1 MSLPTATRSSLEAI
15 VREHQQRSTDARD
28 RVIGVRARPA
38 WAEPPFSLEGDPVR
52 IVGCASSLAVR
63 AELAERDDPTEWLVI
78 LTDRDERDLGA
89 DVLGRLVRRR
99 LHTLDPWNAV
109 AASFGATGF
118 DPSLRKLPEL
128 ADALL
133 EHRPASGYARTSGAV
148 LDRDT
153 AWLAFCEQV
162 VGLRGLDRD
171 PQSALLTWLSASHA
185 DALVTGLG
193 ERLGD
198 GLWAWLH
205 DRVGDVAAF
214 AAKLLQ
220 SGRGRDAIALG
231 LSARLLLGHD
241 DQVTSRVR
249 GRFEAI
255 TGTKLTDAA
264 LASLAGAAERSSED
278 ADRARS
284 DAVLQEL
291 DAVQIAHRSDILP
304 AAFAARLERTGDA
317 LLAALDAPVELGV
330 AAEALKT
337 CELHRDS
344 VMQAPRLDAARMAL
358 RLARFVAAPPKE
370 TPASLADA
378 ADAYAGEGAFVD
390 MGRRLMWRGESE
402 PSLIRAYKALD
413 DRLLEV
419 RERQNRRFAEL
430 LADWL
435 GSASSDPRI
444 VSVENVLSTVV
455 APIANTNP
463 VLLIVL
469 DGMGWATWEEFVPD
483 VDRLGWDE
491 VIDERVGSRRVGV
504 ATVPSLTTYS
514 RTSLLCGE
522 TRAGTQK
529 DEKAGFP
536 AALAPAGAVLFHK
549 ADLIPAQGSTVAPDV
564 LQAIADAQTRV
575 VGVVINEIDDALSG
589 GLLPDRRFRVAEIGP
604 LMRVLEAAFD
614 AGRVC
619 IVTADHGHLVDYEG
633 KYRSSEGRSE
643 RWRPATSPTE
653 EGEILLAGRRVLA
666 GDGRVVAP
674 WTERVRYTTGKS
686 AGYHGGATPQEM
698 LVPVAVLVP
707 RGVEVDGY
715 QSAAPAQPQWW
726 DEDAFVPELAL
737 VRGVT
742 SPVDAPPPEP
752 SWIAEL
758 LRSSLYASQRE
769 RFGRTAPDDERV
781 RRILAHMAARGDRGT
796 VAGIAQTIEAPEHRA
811 RGAVAG
817 LRRVLAVD
825 GFDVL
830 TVSDEDVLLNRNVL
844 VQQFGLGGGN
854 KT

>member
-1 MSLPTATRSSLEAI
+1 M
-15 VREHQQRSTDARD
+15 
-28 RVIGVRARPA
+28 RALPA
-38 WAEPPFSLEGDPVR
+38 WTEPPFSLEGDPVR
-52 IVGCASSLAVR
+52 VVGCPSSLAVR

-118 DPSLRKLPEL
+118 DSSLRKLPEL
-128 ADALL
+128 ASALL
-133 EHRPASGYARTSGAV
+133 EHRPPSGYARTPGAV

-153 AWLAFCEQV
+153 AWLAFCEHV
-162 VGLRGLDRD
+162 LGLRGLDRD
-171 PQSALLTWLSASHA
+171 PQAALLAWLSASQA
-185 DALVTGLG
+185 DAVVAGLG
-193 ERLGD
+193 EHLAEGV
-198 GLWAWLH
+198 WEWLD
-205 DRVGDVAAF
+205 DRAGDVSTF
-214 AAKLLQ
+214 AANLLRA
-220 SGRGRDAIALG
+220 GRGRDSIALG

-241 DQVTSRVR
+241 DLITSRVR

-255 TGTKLTDAA
+255 TGTKLTDSA
-264 LASLAGAAERSSED
+264 LSSLTDAAERSAED
-278 ADRARS
+278 VDRARS

-291 DAVQIAHRSDILP
+291 DAGQIVYRSDFLP
-304 AAFAARLERTGDA
+304 SAFAARLARAGEA
-317 LLAALDAPVELGV
+317 LLATLDAPAELT
-330 AAEALKT
+330 AAADALKT

-344 VMQAPRLDAARMAL
+344 VMQAPRLDAVRMAL
-358 RLARFVAAPPKE
+358 RLARFLAAPRAE

-378 ADAYAGEGAFVD
+378 ANSYAGEGAFVD
-390 MGRRLMWRGESE
+390 MARRLMWRGESE

-419 RERQNRRFAEL
+419 REKQNRRFAEL

-444 VSVENVLSTVV
+444 IAVEDLLSTVV
-455 APIANTNP
+455 APLATRHP
-463 VLLIVL
+463 VMVIVL

-483 VDRLGWDE
+483 FDRLGWEE

-522 TRAGTQK
+522 TRTGTQK

-564 LQAIADAQTRV
+564 LQAIADARTRV

-619 IVTADHGHLVDYEG
+619 IVTADHGYLVDYEG

-643 RWRPATSPTE
+643 RWRPATGGTE
-653 EGEILLAGRRVLA
+653 EGEILLTGRRVLA

-698 LVPVAVLVP
+698 LVPAAVLVP
-707 RGVEVDGY
+707 RGVEIGGY
-715 QSAAPAQPQWW
+715 QPAAPAQPQWW
-726 DEDAFVPELAL
+726 DEGASVPELAL
-737 VRGVT
+737 VRGVA
-742 SPVDAPPPEP
+742 SPVDAPPREP

-796 VAGIAQTIEAPEHRA
+796 VAGIAQTIDAPEHRA
-811 RGAVAG
+811 RGALAG